1 MVDESKK
8 YTVVFFF
15 CASSYNIAKG
25 KGRINK

>member
-8 YTVVFFF
+8 YTVVFF